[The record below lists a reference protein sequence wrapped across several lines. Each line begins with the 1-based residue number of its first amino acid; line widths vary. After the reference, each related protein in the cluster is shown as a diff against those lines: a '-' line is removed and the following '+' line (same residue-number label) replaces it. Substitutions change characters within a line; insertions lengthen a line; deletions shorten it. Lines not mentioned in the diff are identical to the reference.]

1 MPCYPWQAA
10 SLTHILTSLDGSIS
24 QTAEQPVTSA
34 DEAPA
39 HVPQGHFQPWSW
51 AYLPEKVGFLYV
63 RHGSGECHRSV
74 KIRAIPSD
82 HFTEPWK
89 IVHLQMIYDLAW
101 KTEVFH
107 NHVKYCE
114 ITKGYQHQRE
124 NHRVPWR
131 NHRMGTGSGFFIQ
144 LFIRSSPCSTC
155 RHYKSTTFADYPLV
169 N

>member
-1 MPCYPWQAA
+1 MCYFKKDWMPLSAIFLCHILMPCYPWQAA

-89 IVHLQMIYDLAW
+89 IDENCQFTNDL
-101 KTEVFH
+101 
-107 NHVKYCE
+107 
-114 ITKGYQHQRE
+114 
-124 NHRVPWR
+124 
-131 NHRMGTGSGFFIQ
+131 
-144 LFIRSSPCSTC
+144 
-155 RHYKSTTFADYPLV
+155 
-169 N
+169 